1 VRLKKSTT
9 VDFLMCY
16 FFLIACFVVMGRYRF
31 FTLDQDLSRFY
42 VYIAPLWFL
51 ILVKIAG
58 YKMPVFLSVAL
69 GLCCTLVV
77 GGFAAIAVAA
87 DHAGRMAMAQV
98 VALNGNFGHLAALRL
113 NAMGGNPL
121 QQQSEYLQTHGMDIY
136 HNTIASVSA
145 IPLAGF
151 NCTLTLNKQ
160 AVVTKGTFVDYYFS
174 IADAH
179 EHTLTGWYA
188 TEKNGDVRYY
198 GTAVAAVNRMKG
210 WQLHLNQ
217 ISWHDWPLLV
227 PLSWLPAKDVLLY
240 THLPRSV
247 QLNQFEWWA
256 ITANNER
263 CSVVIESDVRP

>member
-1 VRLKKSTT
+1 VRSKKPTT
-9 VDFLMCY
+9 VDFLLCH

-51 ILVKIAG
+51 VLVKIAE
-58 YKMPVFLSVAL
+58 YKTPVFFPVAL
-69 GLCCTLVV
+69 ALCFSLVV
-77 GGFAAIAVAA
+77 GGLAAIAVAA
-87 DHAGRMAMAQV
+87 DHAGRMAMARV
-98 VALNGNFGHLAALRL
+98 VALNGNFNHLAALRL

-121 QQQSEYLQTHGMDIY
+121 QQQSEYLQTQGMDIY
-136 HNTIASVSA
+136 YKAIASVSA

-179 EHTLTGWYA
+179 EHALTGLYA

-198 GTAVAAVNRMKG
+198 GTVVAAVNRMKG
-210 WQLHLNQ
+210 WQLPLNQ
-217 ISWHDWPLLV
+217 IRWSDWPLLV
-227 PLSWLPAKDVLLY
+227 PLSWLSTKDVLLY
-240 THLPRSV
+240 THLPRQTSMGH
-247 QLNQFEWWA
+247 FEWWA
-256 ITANNER
+256 MTDTGER
-263 CSVVIESDVRP
+263 CSVVIERDK